1 VPYERQAC
9 SRPAEAVAKELPP
22 LDLNDA
28 LELTIVIARKDPRR
42 HPRVAAR
49 WLLRYLEECNE
60 ATIDEVAM
68 LASCLAALAGDRYQ
82 DAALALRAIA
92 ERATSRRRARSVSG
106 SNLGGRNCA
115 CIAARKAYTRHFA
128 RHAEVAQAHALQ
140 TPGRLRVITLFPP
153 ESHSRAASATGYQRA
168 ATRGCRLKRT
178 RLAYV
183 AGCEI
188 SLRRLASGNAS
199 RNATLRTKPGG
210 RSPLPPW
217 ERLSPTPRWESSGRP
232 ALLLLIP
239 PRPLTCAAPKL
250 FA

>member
-1 VPYERQAC
+1 M
-9 SRPAEAVAKELPP
+9 L
-22 LDLNDA
+22 
-28 LELTIVIARKDPRR
+28 IARKNPRR

-239 PRPLTCAAPKL
+239 LRPLTCAAPGARRREQPSRPRPRGLAAQLPHRKTRARPL
-250 FA
+250 LIR